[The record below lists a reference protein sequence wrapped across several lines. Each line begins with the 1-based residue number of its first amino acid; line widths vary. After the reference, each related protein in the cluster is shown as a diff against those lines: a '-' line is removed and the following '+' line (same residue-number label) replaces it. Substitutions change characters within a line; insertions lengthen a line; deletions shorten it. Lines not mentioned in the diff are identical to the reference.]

1 MSLTDAV
8 FAARRKILQR
18 RASVHKPERRLVAC
32 ATPMTKGICAGFA
45 AQFEIHAA
53 FFHRLST
60 NGIDYEIQRVA
71 APQT

>member
-1 MSLTDAV
+1 MRFLRLAEKFFSGGL
-8 FAARRKILQR
+8 
-18 RASVHKPERRLVAC
+18 SVHKPERRLVAC